1 MKKLVTI
8 SREYGS
14 GGRII
19 GKLLAEKLN
28 VPFYDKE
35 IIDLSMEESGFSRD
49 VIEGA
54 ELKAKS
60 GFVYNLATALNFNDG
75 YGGGLSVN
83 DKLFLAQ
90 FDVVRKI
97 GEKGEGVI
105 VGRCADYVLRE
116 LPGVTN
122 IFIYAELED
131 RIARAKEK
139 YGDDPAKVKDIIA
152 DYDKARKNYYDYHTG
167 QKWGEYKNYNLSIN
181 TSYITEE
188 KAVELIVDY
197 ITNRSY
203 RG

>member
-1 MKKLVTI
+1 MKKLITI

-28 VPFYDKE
+28 VPFYDRE
-35 IIDLSMEESGFSRD
+35 IIDLSVEESGFSKE

-60 GFVYNLATALNFNDG
+60 GFAYNLSTALNFNEG
-75 YGGGLSVN
+75 FGGALSVN

-90 FDVVRKI
+90 FEVIRKI
-97 GEKGEGVI
+97 GEAGEGVM

-122 IFIYAELED
+122 VFIHAELED
-131 RIARAKEK
+131 RIKRAVEK
-139 YGDDPAKVKDIIA
+139 YGENPDKVAQKVK

-167 QKWGEYKNYNLSIN
+167 LKWGEYSNYNLSLN

-188 KAVELIVDY
+188 MACELIATY
-197 ITNRSY
+197 IESRTY
-203 RG
+203 K